1 RTGFFVTAPMKRIV
15 ITGGTGFLGKAIAQ
29 QLVSRGDQ
37 VVIISRGSHSVPGCT
52 VDGWASLRRHV
63 AEADAVINL
72 AGSSVGGPKWSARVR
87 NEILVSRTESTQQ
100 VVDAVLASPK
110 APCLINA
117 SAVGYYGNTMLP
129 SSEAM
134 GAGATFLAT
143 VTSAWEHEAM
153 KASRHVRVACMRIGV
168 VLDAAQ
174 GALPKMLLP
183 MRLFV
188 GGVLGS
194 GRQWL
199 PWIHI
204 DDVVAAFVWAVDNE
218 EVYGAVN
225 VVAPES
231 ATMKEFITL
240 LGRVVRRPT
249 WLPVPAFALRLLLGR
264 QADVVLH
271 GQHVLPNRLQAL
283 GFRFAHPTLRNAL
296 EDLLSI
302 H

>member
-1 RTGFFVTAPMKRIV
+1 MKRIV

-302 H
+302 R

>member
-1 RTGFFVTAPMKRIV
+1 MKRIV

-204 DDVVAAFVWAVDNE
+204 DDVVASFVWAVDNE

>member
-1 RTGFFVTAPMKRIV
+1 MKRIV